1 MSIYIKIEPNK
12 LKEARVL
19 VNLFFDQLLNLN
31 TKKLPEQDK
40 SLKYQCLVLLD
51 EMTSIGRV
59 PMISQAIAY
68 MAGYNMRLLTIIQSM
83 TQLASAYGK
92 DDAETIRANHSLLI
106 MYAPNPTQQSLAN
119 EYSEMLGTQ
128 TVKSK
133 STSKGKGSTSTS
145 ESDQRRSLL
154 LPQEIKGIGDKK
166 EIVVLNKG
174 SAKPILCQKIRYYE
188 DPNFECRQRW
198 ETPFVPVQ
206 DVETFTASLDERVN
220 KVLATELTEEDSRKI
235 AGVNELPEIPKELAE
250 TPDSDWSNEQI
261 QNYVEASFTKIAA
274 NRFNLSAIQHAPKL
288 DLSKPPEKINGNTD
302 NGETSED
309 LDKTISDLFDG
320 VDIPTEEQEK
330 EPAQEPEDISLQQPS
345 FDPAPVNEEPSSSLD
360 KKTEGPEKE
369 DENLEAIFETTTNK
383 PPASAPSASPK
394 KKQTSPLKDIR
405 NLYRRKKTQTTS
417 GEFKRHFSTL
427 K

>member
-1 MSIYIKIEPNK
+1 M
-12 LKEARVL
+12 
-19 VNLFFDQLLNLN
+19 
-31 TKKLPEQDK
+31 
-40 SLKYQCLVLLD
+40 
-51 EMTSIGRV
+51 
-59 PMISQAIAY
+59 
-68 MAGYNMRLLTIIQSM
+68 
-83 TQLASAYGK
+83 
-92 DDAETIRANHSLLI
+92 
-106 MYAPNPTQQSLAN
+106 
-119 EYSEMLGTQ
+119 
-128 TVKSK
+128 
-133 STSKGKGSTSTS
+133 
-145 ESDQRRSLL
+145 
-154 LPQEIKGIGDKK
+154 
-166 EIVVLNKG
+166 
-174 SAKPILCQKIRYYE
+174 
-188 DPNFECRQRW
+188 
-198 ETPFVPVQ
+198 Q

-220 KVLATELTEEDSRKI
+220 QVLATELTEEDSRKI

-288 DLSKPPEKINGNTD
+288 DLSKQQLNQLPEKINGNKD
-302 NGETSED
+302 DGETSED
-309 LDKTISDLFDG
+309 LDQTISDLFDG

-369 DENLEAIFETTTNK
+369 DENLEAIFETPTDK
-383 PPASAPSASPK
+383 PPASTPSASPK

>member
-1 MSIYIKIEPNK
+1 
-12 LKEARVL
+12 
-19 VNLFFDQLLNLN
+19 
-31 TKKLPEQDK
+31 
-40 SLKYQCLVLLD
+40 
-51 EMTSIGRV
+51 
-59 PMISQAIAY
+59 MISQAIAY

-206 DVETFTASLDERVN
+206 DVETFTASLGQQLLTVVPPLIKNPALTARFERVLKQVEN
-220 KVLATELTEEDSRKI
+220 KEVLLEQFLEIQKKFIRQEI
-235 AGVNELPEIPKELAE
+235 ASLFKKE
-250 TPDSDWSNEQI
+250 
-261 QNYVEASFTKIAA
+261 
-274 NRFNLSAIQHAPKL
+274 
-288 DLSKPPEKINGNTD
+288 
-302 NGETSED
+302 
-309 LDKTISDLFDG
+309 
-320 VDIPTEEQEK
+320 
-330 EPAQEPEDISLQQPS
+330 
-345 FDPAPVNEEPSSSLD
+345 
-360 KKTEGPEKE
+360 
-369 DENLEAIFETTTNK
+369 
-383 PPASAPSASPK
+383 
-394 KKQTSPLKDIR
+394 
-405 NLYRRKKTQTTS
+405 
-417 GEFKRHFSTL
+417 
-427 K
+427 